1 MKVDASGETRIGEA
15 DAAAAVRTERAVLAR
30 AGGEVA
36 RHLLGIG
43 DLLDLVTDQHGDR
56 AAGRAPAGFAVAIG
70 DGDRCAGKPQFH
82 RPAEAAA
89 GGFALFRHRL
99 RSEEHTSELQSL
111 MRISYAVFCL
121 TKK

>member
-36 RHLLGIG
+36 RPLLGIG
-43 DLLDLVTDQHGDR
+43 DLLDLVTDQHSDR

-70 DGDRCAGKPQFH
+70 DGDRCAGKPTFP
-82 RPAEAAA
+82 RPAADAA
-89 GGFALFRHRL
+89 GGLAPFRHPL
-99 RSEEHTSELQSL
+99 PPP
-111 MRISYAVFCL
+111 
-121 TKK
+121 